1 MRRLEQS
8 AAPFGERL
16 TESTLRGLNVIT
28 ENMVNTGTPYGSPE
42 QIKTMIVLN
51 GLFCIELGFPKLPTV
66 HVRRAEFA
74 YVQSLGYCYSLGPGL
89 GTRFGGK

>member
-1 MRRLEQS
+1 MRGLEQS
-8 AAPFGERL
+8 TAPFGERL

-28 ENMVNTGTPYGSPE
+28 ANMVTTSTPYGSPE
-42 QIKTMIVLN
+42 QIKTLIILI
-51 GLFCIELGFPKLPTV
+51 GLFCIELGFPKVLTV

-89 GTRFGGK
+89 GTRFGE